1 MTEKPPVSPWIV
13 LSIGVFAISTG
24 AIFTRMAS
32 APPLVISAYRVGLA
46 TLFLSPFT
54 IRRAVAELSS
64 LGRRD
69 VLCGAASGLFLAL
82 HFAAW
87 ISSLFY
93 TSVASSVVIVNAI
106 PLWTGLFSPF
116 LTGEPF
122 SKALKRGL
130 LIALPGALI
139 ISWGDF
145 ATGWAALWGDFL
157 ALLGSLFAAL
167 YILLGRR
174 IRPHVSLGTYVT
186 LSYGVAAAV
195 LWAAVLAAGL
205 PVSGFS
211 GTTWSALFLMA
222 LVPQVLGHSS
232 YNWALRWMSGGTVSL
247 CLLGEPVG
255 SSILAALL
263 LGEPLTLV
271 KTVGGGLILA
281 GIVLASREER

>member
-13 LSIGVFAISTG
+13 LSIGVFDISTG